1 MNYLSIDLGDKVCWL
16 AYSNQSIIFMLDQ
29 IERHKLINHIKKII
43 KEKNISTIV
52 VWLPYDLYQ
61 NNTKQLDKT
70 KKFIKKLNTIFKD
83 IKIDSID
90 ERYTT
95 FESLNILKE
104 ISSKKD
110 FIKKNKDSMSAYL
123 ILESYLSKKN

>member
-1 MNYLSIDLGDKVCWL
+1 MNYLSIDLGNKVCWL

-29 IERHKLINHIKKII
+29 VERHKLINHIKKII

-61 NNTKQLDKT
+61 TNTKQLDKT

-104 ISSKKD
+104 MSSKKD

-123 ILESYLSKKN
+123 ILESYLSRKN